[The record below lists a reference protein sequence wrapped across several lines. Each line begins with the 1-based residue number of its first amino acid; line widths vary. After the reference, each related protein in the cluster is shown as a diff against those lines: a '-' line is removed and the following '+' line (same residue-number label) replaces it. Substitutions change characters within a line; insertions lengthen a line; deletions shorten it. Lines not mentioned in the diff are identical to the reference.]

1 MSDPGKELGKQGEAL
16 AAAYLERIGYRIVA
30 RNYRLRLGE
39 LDLIAEENGS
49 VVFIEVKTRRDG
61 AAVGPFEAVTRAKR
75 RQMAKVAME
84 YLVRHGQSERAARFD
99 VVAVTL
105 VGNEPRIE
113 LMQNAF
119 ALDEG

>member
-1 MSDPGKELGKQGEAL
+1 MSDPDKELGKQGEAL

>member
-1 MSDPGKELGKQGEAL
+1 MSDPDKELGKQGEAL

-105 VGNEPRIE
+105 LGNEPRIE
-113 LMQNAF
+113 LMQTAF

>member
-1 MSDPGKELGKQGEAL
+1 VSDPGKELGKQGEAL